1 MKIVFFGSS
10 EFSIPI
16 LEALLSSNDQ
26 VAQVVTTP
34 DKPKGR
40 GQKVTPSIVKSYA
53 EKKHISAITPNK
65 LNQPDVLDGIKNL
78 KPDFLVVASYGKLV
92 PDSLLK
98 IPKVIP
104 LNVHPSLIPK
114 YRGASPIQSA
124 ILAGDKTTGL
134 TIMEVTDRLDAGDIF
149 GQIETPIDEV
159 ENALQ
164 LSERL
169 AHLGADLLLK
179 VIAQFKQ
186 DKVSRTPQD
195 DSKASYAKKIER
207 DSGRIDWMKPAS
219 LIHNQVRAYYP
230 WPSAYTFFR
239 GKRLKILK
247 TKLDSVRHCES
258 RRDEAISKIE
268 IAASASRPPRNDG
281 SGVPGTIV
289 INEFAKTVCVQTRSG
304 FLEILQVQMEGK
316 REMTSF
322 EFAIGQRI
330 KPNERF
336 ES

>member
-40 GQKVTPSIVKSYA
+40 GQKVTPSVVKSYA
-53 EKKHISAITPNK
+53 EKKHIPTITPNK

-179 VIAQFKQ
+179 VVAQFKQ

-247 TKLDSVRHCES
+247 TVLAGNSSDVARPGAIRLDES
-258 RRDEAISKIE
+258 R
-268 IAASASRPPRNDG
+268 
-281 SGVPGTIV
+281 
-289 INEFAKTVCVQTRSG
+289 KTV
-304 FLEILQVQMEGK
+304 FLETQDGLLELLQVQMEGK